1 MSTLKEKLHLK
12 KICKSLSKPLCI
24 ALIVV
29 ILVFVLA
36 LIFTSNINSFI
47 TVGVATFFGAAAAF
61 CLHIWHDKSKQ
72 KLKNEASLV
81 RTEFVIDAISSIH
94 NSVNKH
100 MEDWQSARYSVCFSW
115 EKIQRYDFSS
125 WYPNIDVERL
135 LFLLEDNKDGKETLK
150 SLLLVDAESQD
161 VRHIVRRRNQN
172 YVAYLDKTKD
182 REFTNE
188 NELIS
193 IIGPRL
199 FQELTEDTKRLI
211 DTNRNLLEDC
221 KKAKEKINDFL
232 KNY

>member
-1 MSTLKEKLHLK
+1 M
-12 KICKSLSKPLCI
+12 
-24 ALIVV
+24 
-29 ILVFVLA
+29 
-36 LIFTSNINSFI
+36 
-47 TVGVATFFGAAAAF
+47 
-61 CLHIWHDKSKQ
+61 
-72 KLKNEASLV
+72 
-81 RTEFVIDAISSIH
+81 
-94 NSVNKH
+94 
-100 MEDWQSARYSVCFSW
+100 
-115 EKIQRYDFSS
+115 
-125 WYPNIDVERL
+125 
-135 LFLLEDNKDGKETLK
+135 
-150 SLLLVDAESQD
+150 DAESQD